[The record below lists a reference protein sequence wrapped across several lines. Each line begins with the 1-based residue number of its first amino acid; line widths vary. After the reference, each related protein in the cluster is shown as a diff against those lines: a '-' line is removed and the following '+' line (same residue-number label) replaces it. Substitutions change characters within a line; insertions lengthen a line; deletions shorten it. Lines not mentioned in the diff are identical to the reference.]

1 MYRFSAT
8 LSTPTVP
15 FTSSGLR
22 ALFRGRENL
31 GRLSFLFGRIT
42 GRRKGAVLGGGHRAN
57 RRDEGRKATGH
68 FQTVPGKWHG

>member
-22 ALFRGRENL
+22 ALSGEEELGPLVLFFREDNWTTK
-31 GRLSFLFGRIT
+31 S
-42 GRRKGAVLGGGHRAN
+42 AVLGGGHRAS
-57 RRDEGRKATGH
+57 RREKGRNATGSL
-68 FQTVPGKWHG
+68 PDCSW